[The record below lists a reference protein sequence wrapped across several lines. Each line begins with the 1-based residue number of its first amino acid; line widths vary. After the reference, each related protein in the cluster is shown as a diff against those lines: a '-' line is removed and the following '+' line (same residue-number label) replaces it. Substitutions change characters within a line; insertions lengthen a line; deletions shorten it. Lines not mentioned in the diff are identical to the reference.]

1 MTTRI
6 AVAGVHG
13 HGATHVRNAGLYGDL
28 VAIADPR
35 PPDDVDVPVYPSLDE
50 LLAATEVDVVII
62 STPIQTHVPLA
73 ELAMRSGADVL
84 LEKPP
89 TASLAEFEYL
99 SKVIEETGRVCQV
112 GFQAQASA
120 ATLQLAHLM
129 ADGGLGGIRGISATG
144 KWLRKAG
151 YFDRAPW
158 AGRRTLNGIAVVDG
172 AVTNPLAHSTA
183 AALLLDGSTGV
194 DDIRSVETDL
204 YRANDIESDDT
215 STVRITTTRGT
226 SILIAV
232 TLCAA
237 EHVDPAVIVHGSRG
251 RAVLHYTTDTLE
263 LPDGVQT
270 LGRAD
275 LLQNLIEHR
284 ADPAVPLYC
293 SFAATGGFTRVVEA
307 IRLADEPAVIPDAN
321 VVWEGEGA
329 ERHPIVRDV
338 EQWIDRASDELAL
351 FKELGVPWVV

>member
-1 MTTRI
+1 
-6 AVAGVHG
+6 VAGVHG
-13 HGATHVRNAGLYGDL
+13 HGATHVHNARRYGDL

-35 PPDDVDVPVYPSLDE
+35 PPDDAGVPVFPSLEE
-50 LLAATEVDVVII
+50 LLAATEVDVVVI

-73 ELAMRSGADVL
+73 ELALRAGADVL

-89 TASLAEFEYL
+89 TASLAEFDQL
-99 SKVIEETGRVCQV
+99 SKVIEETGRACQV

-120 ATLQLAHLM
+120 ATLQLAQLM
-129 ADGGLGGIRGISATG
+129 ADGGLGEIRGISATG
-144 KWLRKAG
+144 KWLRKAA

-158 AGRRTLNGIAVVDG
+158 AGRRTLNGVAVVDG

-194 DDIRSVETDL
+194 DDIASVETDL
-204 YRANDIESDDT
+204 FRANDIESDDT

-237 EHVDPAVIVHGSRG
+237 EHLDPAVIVHGSRG
-251 RAVLHYTTDTLE
+251 RAVLNYTTDTLE
-263 LPDGVQT
+263 LPDSRQVLARG
-270 LGRAD
+270 D
-275 LLQNLIEHR
+275 LLQNLIAHR

-307 IRLADEPAVIPDAN
+307 IRLADEPAVIADAF
-321 VVWEGEGA
+321 VRWEGEGA
-329 ERHPIVRDV
+329 DRHPIVHDV
-338 EQWIDRASDELAL
+338 EHWIDRASDELAL
-351 FKELGVPWVV
+351 FSELGTPWAKR

>member
-1 MTTRI
+1 M
-6 AVAGVHG
+6 AGVHG
-13 HGATHVRNAGLYGDL
+13 HGATHVRDARQYGDL

-35 PPDDVDVPVYPSLDE
+35 PPEDVDVPVYPSLGE
-50 LLAATEVDVVII
+50 LLAATEVDIVVI

-73 ELAMRSGADVL
+73 ELALRAGADVL

-89 TASLAEFEYL
+89 TASMAEFDYL
-99 SKVIEETGRVCQV
+99 SKVLAETGRACQV

-120 ATLQLAHLM
+120 ATLQLARLV
-129 ADGGLGGIRGISATG
+129 ADGGLGEIKGISATG

-158 AGRRTLNGIAVVDG
+158 AGRRTLNGVAVVDG

-183 AALLLDGSTGV
+183 AALLIDGSLGV
-194 DDIRSVETDL
+194 DDIRSVETEL
-204 YRANDIESDDT
+204 FRANDIESDDT

-237 EHVDPAVIVHGSRG
+237 EQAEPAVIVHGSRG
-251 RAVLHYTTDTLE
+251 RAVLNYTTDTLE
-263 LPDGVQT
+263 LPDGSQT
-270 LGRAD
+270 LGRAN
-275 LLQNLIEHR
+275 LLQNLVEHR

-307 IRLADEPAVIPDAN
+307 IRLADEPTPIPDTFIR
-321 VVWEGEGA
+321 WQGEGPD
-329 ERHPIVRDV
+329 RHPLVHDV
-338 EQWIDRASDELAL
+338 EHWIDRAANELSL
-351 FKELGVPWVV
+351 FTELPAPWATH